1 MKRCVLIGG
10 IGSGKSTV
18 SRMLQEHGAAC
29 VDLDDCGHE
38 VLLNPTV
45 ISMLT
50 ETFGEDILDAQGQI
64 DHAALAQK
72 SFATTQATVRLNAIT
87 QPRLLRI
94 AQKRL
99 DDLEADGCAI
109 AFVEISA
116 YDGPDGTFAPLFRT
130 DDAVIS
136 VTAPKRL
143 RIERA
148 IGKGYSEQDVR
159 NRIARQVSDA
169 QRALWADFV
178 ISNKGTLADLQAHV
192 DAIWEKITA

>member
-50 ETFGEDILDAQGQI
+50 ETFGEDILDVQGQI

-72 SFATTQATVRLNAIT
+72 AFATPQATVRLNAIT

>member
-72 SFATTQATVRLNAIT
+72 AFATPQATVRLNAIT

-99 DDLEADGCAI
+99 DDLEADGCVI

>member
-50 ETFGEDILDAQGQI
+50 ETFGEDILDVQGQI

-72 SFATTQATVRLNAIT
+72 AFATPQATVRLNAIT

-99 DDLEADGCAI
+99 DDLEADGGAI

-192 DAIWEKITA
+192 DAIWKKITA

>member
-64 DHAALAQK
+64 DHATLAQK
-72 SFATTQATVRLNAIT
+72 AFATPQATVRLNAIT

>member
-72 SFATTQATVRLNAIT
+72 AFATPQATVRLNAIT

>member
-72 SFATTQATVRLNAIT
+72 AFATPQATVRLNAIT

-192 DAIWEKITA
+192 AAIWEKITA

>member
-72 SFATTQATVRLNAIT
+72 AFATPQATVRLNAIT

-148 IGKGYSEQDVR
+148 VGKGYSEQDVR

>member
-72 SFATTQATVRLNAIT
+72 AFATPQATVRLNAIT

-143 RIERA
+143 RIERT

>member
-50 ETFGEDILDAQGQI
+50 ETFGEDTLDAQGQI

-72 SFATTQATVRLNAIT
+72 AFATPQATVRLNAIT

-148 IGKGYSEQDVR
+148 VGKGYSEQDVR

>member
-72 SFATTQATVRLNAIT
+72 AFATPQATVRLNAIT

-192 DAIWEKITA
+192 DAIWKKITA

>member
-72 SFATTQATVRLNAIT
+72 AFATPQATVRLNAIT

-136 VTAPKRL
+136 VTAPSVCVSSGQLAKDIRNKTYATAL
-143 RIERA
+143 RGR
-148 IGKGYSEQDVR
+148 
-159 NRIARQVSDA
+159 
-169 QRALWADFV
+169 
-178 ISNKGTLADLQAHV
+178 
-192 DAIWEKITA
+192 

>member
-45 ISMLT
+45 ISMLI

-72 SFATTQATVRLNAIT
+72 AFATPQATVRLNAIT

-192 DAIWEKITA
+192 DAIWKKITA